1 MAYLEDRYGALG
13 VVNRVDDPVVSL
25 PHPVAVVVSGQLLTP
40 GRARFSGQGVNPSNN
55 ALAVGLL
62 SHRFQF
68 FRSRTLDEDSI
79 SCHAVSSP

>member
-40 GRARFSGQGVNPSNN
+40 GRARFTGKGVNPSNN
-55 ALAVGLL
+55 ALASV
-62 SHRFQF
+62 F
-68 FRSRTLDEDSI
+68 
-79 SCHAVSSP
+79 